1 LRIISDIVTFGFMN
15 KQLYLLSILF
25 VLFSCA
31 HQFSDENLS
40 IFKYNEVSGINSL
53 DPAFAKDQA
62 SIWACSQLFNGLVQL
77 DDSLLVKPSIAKSW
91 HVDDDGKRYVFTLR
105 DDVLFHENQFFKNF
119 SQRQVSAYDF
129 EYSFARL
136 IDPKLASPG
145 AWVMSNVKAF
155 EAKNDSIFILEL
167 YKSFPP
173 FLGLLSMPYCSVVPQ
188 EIIEQNVFHENPV
201 GTGPFRFQYWK
212 QNVKLVYRKN
222 IDYFEKGLPY
232 LDAVAI
238 TFIKDKQTAFLEFLK
253 GNLDFISGIDASY
266 KDELLDKEGRLQ
278 KKYSDKIKFY
288 SLPYLNTEYLGFLM
302 DSSNVSLSSQLKI
315 RRAINYGF
323 DRKKMIRFL
332 RNNVGTP
339 ATKGFIPL
347 GLPSF
352 SESLN
357 GYNYNPELARKLI
370 QECELSQDH
379 KIVLS
384 TTSSYLDICEFIQN
398 QLGLLGLNMEVTI
411 NPPSTHRQ
419 MVATSKLNFFRGSW
433 IADYGDGENYLA
445 LFYSK
450 NYSPNGPNYT
460 HFASKEYDRLYEE
473 SLVEKSIVERHALY
487 NKMDQIIIDNAAI
500 VPLYYDRVL
509 RFVQNDIV
517 GFQGNAMNM
526 LNLKSVSRSSQKI
539 PK

>member
-1 LRIISDIVTFGFMN
+1 MN
-15 KQLYLLSILF
+15 KQLYLLSVLL
-25 VLFSCA
+25 VLFSCG
-31 HQFSDENLS
+31 QKFSDDNLS
-40 IFKYNEVSGINSL
+40 IFKYNEVAGINSL

-77 DDSLLVKPSIAKSW
+77 DDSLFVKPSIAKSW
-91 HVDDDGKRYVFTLR
+91 QLDEDGKHYTFTLR
-105 DDVLFHENQFFKNF
+105 DDVLFHENKLFKDIG
-119 SQRQVSAYDF
+119 QRRVTAYDF

-136 IDPKLASPG
+136 IDPKVSSPG
-145 AWVMSNVKAF
+145 AWVMSNVKTFRAI
-155 EAKNDSIFILEL
+155 NDSIFILEL
-167 YKSFPP
+167 DKPFPP
-173 FLGLLSMPYCSVVPQ
+173 FLGLLSMTYCSVVPK
-188 EIIEQNVFHENPV
+188 EIIEQNEFDENPV
-201 GTGPFRFQYWK
+201 GTGPFKFQYWK

-222 IDYFEKGLPY
+222 NDYFEKDLPY

-238 TFIKDKQTAFLEFLK
+238 TFIKDKQTTFLEFLK

-266 KDELLDKEGRLQ
+266 KDEVLDKDGRLQ
-278 KKYSDKIKFY
+278 EKYSDKIQFY

-302 DSSNVSLSSQLKI
+302 DSNNISLSNQLKI
-315 RRAINYGF
+315 RKAINYGF

-339 ATKGFIPL
+339 ATKGFIPM

-357 GYNYNPELARKLI
+357 GFEYKPILARKLI
-370 QECELSQDH
+370 KECELSQDH

-398 QLGLLGLNMEVTI
+398 QLGQLGLNIEVSI

-419 MVATSKLNFFRGSW
+419 MVATSKLDFFRGSW

-450 NYSPNGPNYT
+450 NHSPNGPNYT
-460 HFASKEYDRLYEE
+460 HFSSEEYDLLYEK
-473 SLVEKSIVERHALY
+473 SLVEKSIIKRHALY
-487 NKMDQIIIDNAAI
+487 NEMDQIIIDKAVI

-539 PK
+539 PR

>member
-1 LRIISDIVTFGFMN
+1 MN

-25 VLFSCA
+25 VLFSCG

-40 IFKYNEVSGINSL
+40 IFKYNEVAGINSL

-136 IDPKLASPG
+136 INPKLASPG

-278 KKYSDKIKFY
+278 KKYSDKMKFH

>member
-1 LRIISDIVTFGFMN
+1 MN
-15 KQLYLLSILF
+15 KQLYLLPLLF
-25 VLFSCA
+25 ILFSCG
-31 HQFSDENLS
+31 QDFSDEKLS
-40 IFKYNEVSGINSL
+40 IFKYNEVAGINSL

-77 DDSLLVKPSIAKSW
+77 NDSLLVKPSIAKSW
-91 HVDDDGKRYVFTLR
+91 QVDDNGSRYTFTLR
-105 DDVLFHENQFFKNF
+105 DDVFFHENKLFTNIN
-119 SQRQVSAYDF
+119 QRRVSAYDF
-129 EYSFARL
+129 EYSFVRL

-145 AWVMSNVKAF
+145 AWVMSNVKTFKAI
-155 EAKNDSIFILEL
+155 NDSIFLMEL
-167 YKSFPP
+167 HKPFPP

-188 EIIEQNVFHENPV
+188 EIIEQNVFDEQPV

-222 IDYFEKGLPY
+222 SDYFEKGLPY

-266 KDELLDKEGRLQ
+266 KDEVLDKEGHLQ
-278 KKYSDKIKFY
+278 EKYNDKIKFY

-302 DSSNVSLSSQLKI
+302 DSSNMSLSNQLKI
-315 RRAINYGF
+315 RKAINYGF
-323 DRKKMIRFL
+323 DRNKMIRFL

-339 ATKGFIPL
+339 ATKGFIPE

-352 SESLN
+352 TETLN
-357 GYNYNPELARKLI
+357 GYDYNPELARKLI
-370 QECELSQDH
+370 QDCQLEQDH
-379 KIVLS
+379 NIVLS

-398 QLGLLGLNMEVTI
+398 QLGQFGLNIEVSI

-419 MVATSKLNFFRGSW
+419 MVATSKLDFFRGSW

-450 NYSPNGPNYT
+450 NHSPKGPNYT
-460 HFASKEYDRLYEE
+460 HFSSKKYDLLYEK
-473 SLVEKSIVERHALY
+473 SLLEKSIIERHALY
-487 NKMDQIIIDNAAI
+487 NEMDQIIIDNAAI

-526 LNLKSVSRSSQKI
+526 LNLKSVSRTSQMI

>member
-1 LRIISDIVTFGFMN
+1 
-15 KQLYLLSILF
+15 
-25 VLFSCA
+25 
-31 HQFSDENLS
+31 
-40 IFKYNEVSGINSL
+40 
-53 DPAFAKDQA
+53 
-62 SIWACSQLFNGLVQL
+62 
-77 DDSLLVKPSIAKSW
+77 
-91 HVDDDGKRYVFTLR
+91 
-105 DDVLFHENQFFKNF
+105 
-119 SQRQVSAYDF
+119 
-129 EYSFARL
+129 L

-145 AWVMSNVKAF
+145 AWVMSNIQSFKALS
-155 EAKNDSIFILEL
+155 DTILLIEL
-167 YKSFPP
+167 HKPFPA
-173 FLGLLSMPYCSVVPQ
+173 FLALLSMPYCSVVPE
-188 EIIEQNVFHENPV
+188 EIIVQNVFDENPV

-222 IDYFEKGLPY
+222 TEYFEKGLPH

-266 KDELLDKEGRLQ
+266 KDEVLDKEGRLQ
-278 KKYSDKIKFY
+278 QKYIDKIKFY

-302 DSSNVSLSSQLKI
+302 DSNNVSLSNQLKI
-315 RRAINYGF
+315 RKAINYGF

-339 ATKGFIPL
+339 ATEGFIPL

-352 SESLN
+352 TQSLD
-357 GYNYNPELARKLI
+357 GYDYKPELARRLI
-370 QECELSQDH
+370 KECELDQNH
-379 KIVLS
+379 KLVLS
-384 TTSSYLDICEFIQN
+384 TTSSYLDICEYIQN
-398 QLGLLGLNMEVTI
+398 QLAQLGLNIEVSI

-419 MVATSKLNFFRGSW
+419 MVATSELNFFRGSW

-450 NYSPNGPNYT
+450 NHSPNGPNYT
-460 HFASKEYDRLYEE
+460 HFTSEKYDLLYEK
-473 SLVEKSIVERHALY
+473 SLLEKSIPHRIALY
-487 NKMDQIIIDNAAI
+487 NKMDQIILDEAVI

-526 LNLKSVSRSSQKI
+526 LNLKTVSKSSQTT
-539 PK
+539 P